1 MKSWRQTPMDY
12 FVVDF
17 VEPGKSMGRQM
28 FFCESSMDK
37 AEEIAKAWKIS
48 QNVLGEPEIKRF
60 DECVFADGRFSLKPN
75 YSRAVSMAAGMKAL
89 GGEKPEGKTTTP
101 FDLLGKSGKK

>member
-1 MKSWRQTPMDY
+1 MGFGSRAGHTMKPGGKLPMDY

-17 VEPGKSMGRQM
+17 VEAGRALGRQM

-48 QNVLGEPEIKRF
+48 QNVLGEPDISNNVGPVKLFLRELLR
-60 DECVFADGRFSLKPN
+60 S
-75 YSRAVSMAAGMKAL
+75 
-89 GGEKPEGKTTTP
+89 
-101 FDLLGKSGKK
+101 LLGALVCDTLLTSALRTTARL